1 MNQPAAPHSTQISV
15 APMMAYTDR
24 HCRQLHRLASPSA
37 KLFTEMVTTGALL
50 NGPRDRLLAHH
61 PAEHP
66 VAIQLGGNDP
76 RALAACARIAAS
88 AGFDEINLNVGCPS
102 SRVQEGRIGACLM
115 AEPDVVAEGFSAMRD
130 ACSVQVTVKCR
141 LGIDDRNTDD
151 FLDTFVGTLAA
162 AGCRTF
168 YVHARIALLNG
179 LSPAQ
184 NRSVPPLQHE
194 RVFALKTRWP
204 SLDIVLNG
212 GLEDV
217 AQIRQARE
225 RCDGAMI
232 GRAAYGNPMLLNA
245 LHVADHGSGALSAFE
260 LYDAYCAYIH
270 RELARGTPLGNMT
283 RHMLGLFSGMPGAR
297 QFRRSL
303 SDANRLRQQGASLL
317 VDARQA
323 VARHAA

>member
-1 MNQPAAPHSTQISV
+1 
-15 APMMAYTDR
+15 MMAYTDR
-24 HCRQLHRLASPSA
+24 HCRYLHRLASPSA

-50 NGPRDRLLAHH
+50 NGPRARLLAYD

-66 VAIQLGGNDP
+66 VALQLGGNDP
-76 RALAACARIAAS
+76 KALGECTRLAAD

-115 AEPDVVAEGFSAMRD
+115 AEPELVAEGFSAMAE
-130 ACSVQVTVKCR
+130 ACPVEVSVKCR
-141 LGIDDRNTDD
+141 LGIDDQACDD
-151 FLDTFVGTLAA
+151 FLDTFIGALAA

-184 NRSVPPLQHE
+184 NRSVPPLQYE
-194 RVFALKTRWP
+194 RVFALKARWP
-204 SLDIVLNG
+204 GLNIVLNG
-212 GLEDV
+212 GLDEI
-217 AQIRQARE
+217 AQIQEVCR

-232 GRAAYGNPMLLNA
+232 GRAAYSNPLLLNA

-260 LYDAYCAYIH
+260 LYDAYCHYV
-270 RELARGTPLGNMT
+270 RGELANGTPLGNMT

-297 QFRRSL
+297 HFRRSL
-303 SDANRLRQQGASLL
+303 SDAGRLKQEGVALL
-317 VDARQA
+317 DNARQA

>member
-1 MNQPAAPHSTQISV
+1 MTQPSRKQISV

-24 HCRQLHRLASPSA
+24 HCRHLHRLASPSA
-37 KLFTEMVTTGALL
+37 KLFTEMVTTGAVL
-50 NGPRDRLLAHH
+50 NGPRERLLAFH

-66 VAIQLGGNDP
+66 VAVQLGGNDP
-76 RALAACARIAAS
+76 RALADCARIAAN

-115 AEPDVVAEGFSAMRD
+115 AEPDLVADGYSAMVA
-130 ACSVQVTVKCR
+130 ACSVEVTVKCR
-141 LGIDDRNTDD
+141 LGIDDQTSDD

-184 NRSVPPLQHE
+184 NRSVPPLQYH
-194 RVFALKTRWP
+194 RVFALKERWP
-204 SLDIVLNG
+204 ALNIVLNG
-212 GLEDV
+212 GLDAVE
-217 AQIRQARE
+217 QIQEVCRQ
-225 RCDGAMI
+225 CDGAMI
-232 GRAAYGNPMLLNA
+232 GRAAYSNPLLLNA
-245 LHVADHGSGALSAFE
+245 LHVADHGTGALSAFE
-260 LYDAYCAYIH
+260 LYDAYCAYV
-270 RELARGTPLGNMT
+270 RDELDHGTPLANMT

-303 SDANRLRQQGASLL
+303 SDAGRLKQEGAALL
-317 VDARQA
+317 DSARQS